1 MLAWVTYRDK
11 SLELAIGAHFANN
24 LLAALLVSSQDSAL
38 PSVSLLTVPEVPW
51 GPAALVSVIMVPIF
65 IWLTGKWN
73 ARLPA

>member
-38 PSVSLLTVPEVPW
+38 PSVSLLTVPEVAW
-51 GPAALVSVIMVPIF
+51 GPAALVSVVMVPIF
-65 IWLTGKWN
+65 IWLTGRWGAK
-73 ARLPA
+73 AY

>member
-1 MLAWVTYRDK
+1 YRDK

-38 PSVSLLTVPEVPW
+38 PSVSLLTLPEVAW

-65 IWLTGKWN
+65 IWLTGRWGAK
-73 ARLPA
+73 AY

>member
-38 PSVSLLTVPEVPW
+38 PSVSLLTVPEVAW

-65 IWLTGKWN
+65 IWLTNRWGAK
-73 ARLPA
+73 AY

>member
-38 PSVSLLTVPEVPW
+38 PSVSLLTLPEVAW

-65 IWLTGKWN
+65 IWLTGRWGAK
-73 ARLPA
+73 AY

>member
-1 MLAWVTYRDK
+1 LAWVTYRDQ

-38 PSVSLLTVPEVPW
+38 PSVSLLTVPEVAW

-73 ARLPA
+73 ARLTV

>member
-1 MLAWVTYRDK
+1 MLAWVTYRDQ

-38 PSVSLLTVPEVPW
+38 PSVSLLSVPEVPW
-51 GPAALVSVIMVPIF
+51 GPAALFSVIMVPIF
-65 IWLTGKWN
+65 IWLTRKWN

>member
-11 SLELAIGAHFANN
+11 GLELAIGAHFANN

-38 PSVSLLTVPEVPW
+38 PSVSLLTVPEVAW

-65 IWLTGKWN
+65 IWLTNRWGAK
-73 ARLPA
+73 AY